1 VPVNLLPTQ
10 IQAATRYY
18 AAANRDFTAV
28 YAR

>member
-10 IQAATRYY
+10 IQPAARYY
-18 AAANRDFTAV
+18 AVANRDFTAV